1 VISNRVPQWV
11 QQVLFMPM
19 LCYNRK
25 DMSFWFQIIFRPE
38 PEGGYT
44 VLVPS
49 LPGCVT
55 YGETLE
61 EAERMAQDAIEGCV
75 AVMKEEGED
84 IVDDSGTFE
93 KRIQVAVA

>member
-1 VISNRVPQWV
+1 MTFTFK
-11 QQVLFMPM
+11 VL
-19 LCYNRK
+19 
-25 DMSFWFQIIFRPE
+25 FRPE

-61 EAERMAQDAIEGCV
+61 EAERLAQDAIEGCV
-75 AVMKEEGED
+75 ATLQEEGQD
-84 IVDDSGTFE
+84 IRDDSQVYE
-93 KRIQVAVA
+93 KPMHVLAA